1 MCFTVSLQR
10 STEPLKN
17 ESWGVRAAEEEE
29 KPAFSSGMLAQENP
43 GELTVSGSCG
53 IKSRP

>member
-1 MCFTVSLQR
+1 MNQ
-10 STEPLKN
+10 
-17 ESWGVRAAEEEE
+17 GVCVPQKKK